1 MNSNKII
8 SREVVI
14 FDIPPD
20 ESILKKYNMEKL
32 LNECKRLNIPREQ
45 YEADNDEDK
54 NKRFIISEILRLE
67 PPLPIHQKPIL
78 LLSDYD
84 ETTMTKINT
93 YKYVKHI
100 IIDNIYK
107 ESIITIESY
116 KLPLTRRELDIQN
129 KEFLMNS
136 IYNEINLI
144 NIDDYKTK
152 DDILKFACENG
163 KSSGEKYLRASIL
176 NKLVIENMKN
186 NKKFIRPRITHYDIS
201 VY

>member
-20 ESILKKYNMEKL
+20 ESILKTYNMEKL

-136 IYNEINLI
+136 IYNEINII
-144 NIDDYKTK
+144 NISDYKTK
-152 DDILKFACENG
+152 SDILKFACENG

-176 NKLVIENMKN
+176 NKLVIKNMKN

>member
-20 ESILKKYNMEKL
+20 ESILKTYNMGKL

-78 LLSDYD
+78 LLSEYD
-84 ETTMTKINT
+84 ESAMTKTNT
-93 YKYVKHI
+93 MKYVKHI

-116 KLPLTRRELDIQN
+116 KLPLTRRELEIQN

-144 NIDDYKTK
+144 NIGDYKTK

-186 NKKFIRPRITHYDIS
+186 NKKFIRPRITHFDIS

>member
-116 KLPLTRRELDIQN
+116 KLPLTKRELDIQN

-136 IYNEINLI
+136 IYNEINII

-176 NKLVIENMKN
+176 NKLVIENMTN

>member
-20 ESILKKYNMEKL
+20 ESILKTYNMEKL

-144 NIDDYKTK
+144 NISDYKTK

>member
-116 KLPLTRRELDIQN
+116 KLPLTKRELDIQN

>member
-20 ESILKKYNMEKL
+20 ESILKTYNMEKL

-136 IYNEINLI
+136 IYNEINII

>member
-116 KLPLTRRELDIQN
+116 KLPLTKRELDIQN

-136 IYNEINLI
+136 IYNEINII

>member
-136 IYNEINLI
+136 IYNEINII

>member
-1 MNSNKII
+1 M
-8 SREVVI
+8 
-14 FDIPPD
+14 
-20 ESILKKYNMEKL
+20 
-32 LNECKRLNIPREQ
+32 
-45 YEADNDEDK
+45 
-54 NKRFIISEILRLE
+54 
-67 PPLPIHQKPIL
+67 
-78 LLSDYD
+78 
-84 ETTMTKINT
+84 
-93 YKYVKHI
+93 KYVKHI

-136 IYNEINLI
+136 IYNEINII
-144 NIDDYKTK
+144 NIGDYKTK

>member
-20 ESILKKYNMEKL
+20 ESILKTYNMEKL

-116 KLPLTRRELDIQN
+116 KLPLTKRELDIQN

>member
-20 ESILKKYNMEKL
+20 ESILKTYNMEKL

>member
-20 ESILKKYNMEKL
+20 ESILKTYNMEKL

-45 YEADNDEDK
+45 YEADIDEDK

-176 NKLVIENMKN
+176 NKFVIENMKN

>member
-20 ESILKKYNMEKL
+20 ESILKTYNMEKL

-116 KLPLTRRELDIQN
+116 KLPLTKRELDIQN

-136 IYNEINLI
+136 IYNEINII

>member
-20 ESILKKYNMEKL
+20 ESILKTYNMEKL

-136 IYNEINLI
+136 IYNEINII
-144 NIDDYKTK
+144 NISDYKTK

>member
-20 ESILKKYNMEKL
+20 ESILKTYNMEKL

-45 YEADNDEDK
+45 YEADIDEDK

-144 NIDDYKTK
+144 NISDYKTK

>member
-14 FDIPPD
+14 FDIPTD
-20 ESILKKYNMEKL
+20 ESILKTYNMEKL

-144 NIDDYKTK
+144 NIGDYKTK

>member
-20 ESILKKYNMEKL
+20 ESILKTYNMEKL

-116 KLPLTRRELDIQN
+116 KLPLTIRELDIQN

-144 NIDDYKTK
+144 NIGDYKTK

>member
-20 ESILKKYNMEKL
+20 ESILKTYNMEKL

-129 KEFLMNS
+129 KEFLMNN

>member
-20 ESILKKYNMEKL
+20 ESILKTYNMEKL

-116 KLPLTRRELDIQN
+116 KLPLTKRELDIQN
-129 KEFLMNS
+129 KEFLMNN

-144 NIDDYKTK
+144 NIGDYKTK
-152 DDILKFACENG
+152 EDILKFACENG

>member
-20 ESILKKYNMEKL
+20 ESILKTYNMEKL

-136 IYNEINLI
+136 IYNEINII
-144 NIDDYKTK
+144 NIGDYKTK

-176 NKLVIENMKN
+176 NKLVIKNMKN